1 MTTLSKINDKFKTSW
16 DEFLVKNQTAL
27 DTQFDITSSA
37 TNPKISA
44 SENLKLIALNMGR
57 YSGFDGFGYD
67 IGSASRGIT
76 EQEAFNIWDDDFQKR
91 QRTLIKQ
98 LVNFNI
104 KSISQPAFDGL
115 LLYYIINGNVLTVPA
130 FEGQYELRDYI
141 VSKDWDTVASMI
153 KRSNFNRPFCS
164 IASSIIKLADYGKS
178 KTRSW
183 MRQNGI
189 FEMRDKNEI
198 KTLDVEQLQRAR
210 FAYYAETEKFL
221 PNTPEGVKRD
231 IIRRYDQT
239 TVIENFT
246 YSSSS
251 VFTIT
256 TSPSMDPVE
265 KLKVEVNGEAIQ
277 HFFDFTLVN
286 NVITITKSLNTGDI
300 IRFTTKI

>member
-67 IGSASRGIT
+67 IGSANRGIT

-98 LVNFNI
+98 LANFNI

-164 IASSIIKLADYGKS
+164 IASSIIKLADYGKA

-265 KLKVEVNGEAIQ
+265 KLKVEVNGEVIQ

>member
-98 LVNFNI
+98 LANFNI

-164 IASSIIKLADYGKS
+164 IASSIIKLADYGKA

>member
-164 IASSIIKLADYGKS
+164 IASSIIKLADYGKA

>member
-37 TNPKISA
+37 SNPKISA

-98 LVNFNI
+98 LANFNI

-164 IASSIIKLADYGKS
+164 IASSIIKLADYGKA